1 MVFWAVVVV
10 LLGIV
15 LKLIAAEP
23 GSMILLPFAAVAGFY
38 HVTVHKE
45 AARSPNSPVGLA
57 TISDILMLGA
67 LLMQIDFGSYN
78 CGHTTIDGVSWIF
91 GWPSEKRCTLIRG
104 LPAVMLDV
112 AYHIPVAV
120 IWGMLRA
127 RYRPRP
133 S

>member
-23 GSMILLPFAAVAGFY
+23 GSMFLLPLAAVAGFY

-91 GWPSEKRCTLIRG
+91 GWSSESASSPHEPTG
-104 LPAVMLDV
+104 
-112 AYHIPVAV
+112 
-120 IWGMLRA
+120 RA
-127 RYRPRP
+127 KTRPMTGAAICGIDKANSPRTR
-133 S
+133 